1 MIIDV
6 SVPENLTPYCSG
18 VAAALALGQQRVRA
32 ALKDLTT
39 EQLSAIFPGF
49 VNSMATL
56 VTHICATEVGCAY
69 LLRGEP
75 VPAHLQTEYLLDQ
88 PRSPLP
94 TATGQ
99 TVESL
104 TARMEAARSIL
115 LEALATISEADA
127 DKVIDFPGGRQVTV
141 RWILGLLAHHQGQH
155 QGQLL
160 YLRKMVTQ
168 A

>member
-32 ALKDLTT
+32 ALKELTA
-39 EQLSAIFPGF
+39 EQLSATFPGF

-69 LLRGEP
+69 LLRGEEI
-75 VPAHLQTEYLLDQ
+75 PADLKAEYLLDQ

-94 TATGQ
+94 AAHGQ

-104 TARMEAARSIL
+104 VEKMEAARSIL
-115 LEALATISEADA
+115 LGELAKISEADA
-127 DKVIDFPGGRQVTV
+127 DRVIDFPGGRQVTV

-160 YLRKMVTQ
+160 YLRRMVTQ